1 MKQNNE
7 TSYWLFCVVLLAI
20 AYLLLLVVIAVRCYI
35 NRVLTILSLLSYGY
49 IMLGYD
55 KTRVFKDI
63 DITKTDDSYQCVLA
77 ARKNDYSINYFSMT
91 KYTVVYRM
99 NNADLSE

>member
-1 MKQNNE
+1 
-7 TSYWLFCVVLLAI
+7 
-20 AYLLLLVVIAVRCYI
+20 
-35 NRVLTILSLLSYGY
+35 
-49 IMLGYD
+49 MLGYD

-63 DITKTDDSYQCVLA
+63 DITKTDGSYECVLA

-91 KYTVVYRM
+91 KYTAVYRM